1 MIGDAG
7 QTIAAVH
14 LTRPRSARPFTVDD
28 VQRLDRLR
36 PWLAHAFRRSN
47 SNHARQEDEAPIS
60 TAGAPVQ
67 SGQLILTADAKVVF
81 QTPGLEQRLR
91 IFLGEPVVYK
101 RYVPVS
107 DKLP

>member
-14 LTRPRSARPFTVDD
+14 LTRPRRARPFTADD

-47 SNHARQEDEAPIS
+47 SFHECHENEAPIS

-67 SGQLILTADAKVVF
+67 SGQLILTANAKLVF

-91 IFLGEPVVYK
+91 ILLGEPVVYM
-101 RYVPVS
+101 
-107 DKLP
+107 